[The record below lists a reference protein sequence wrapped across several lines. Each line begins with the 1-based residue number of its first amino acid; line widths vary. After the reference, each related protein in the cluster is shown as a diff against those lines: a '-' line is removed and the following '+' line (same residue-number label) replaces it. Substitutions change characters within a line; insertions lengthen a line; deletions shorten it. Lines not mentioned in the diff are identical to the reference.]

1 MSDVVW
7 QALIAA
13 FLAAYLEWSRRKA
26 EKAVGEAR
34 RSAAEAATASTEA
47 AKKAK
52 AVESKLDVNTAATLS
67 IDRKT
72 DTVGD
77 QTNGA
82 LEQMKALVTK
92 IADRVDAVESYNHS
106 TAHRVL
112 DAINAVNLKIVEISA
127 MQAARNSTVPTSRI
141 GGES

>member
-72 DTVGD
+72 DTVVD

-82 LEQMKALVTK
+82 LDQMKALVTK